1 MTDQSPEQQ
10 VESASKAFEQEFE
23 RFSHFTGDPSTFSAL
38 DLETASAEE
47 RALAEL
53 RTRHLGKKSALA
65 ATKKLIGRVAP
76 EGRAAFGQLVQSTES
91 RLVQSLDQAEQNL
104 KTHIETARTAR
115 ESIDVTMPGRRPRSG
130 HRHPITLLRERLEDV
145 FVALGYAIEDD
156 REIETDFYNFSALN
170 IPENHPARGWQDT
183 FYTTDGFALR
193 SQTSTVQIH
202 AMQRRGVPVRM
213 IAPGRVFRRDT
224 PDPTHNPMFFQVEGL
239 CVDRGITMA
248 HLKGTVGELLRRMFG
263 PDTVTRFRPSYFP
276 FTEPSAEFDFSCFKC
291 KGSGCRIC
299 KNSGWIELGGSGMVH
314 PNVLRAVGVDPQ
326 VYFGFVF
333 VLGIDR
339 MCALM
344 YELDDIRLLF
354 ENDVRFLEKFESMFI
369 SHEWLKELTDTKRSP
384 AELRERLTMVG
395 LAIDAVDEH
404 NGDAVLDV
412 EVPSN
417 RPDCLSHVGIA
428 REVSVIEKGHLRL
441 PASKPPKAEGRAG
454 DFTSVEIKDPD
465 LCPRY

>member
-1 MTDQSPEQQ
+1 MTDQSPAQQ
-10 VESASKAFEQEFE
+10 LESISKAFEQDFE
-23 RFSHFTGDPSTFSAL
+23 RFVPFTPGSAALNHL
-38 DLETASAEE
+38 DLEAAVAEQ
-47 RALAEL
+47 RAAAEL
-53 RTRHLGKKSALA
+53 RTRYLGKKSTLA

-76 EGRAAFGQLVQSTES
+76 EDRAAFGQLVQATEN
-91 RLVQSLDQAEQNL
+91 RLQTLLDEVELSLSN
-104 KTHIETARTAR
+104 HIEAQRTAR

-145 FVALGYAIEDD
+145 FIALGYAIEDD
-156 REIETDFYNFSALN
+156 REIETDFYNFDALN
-170 IPENHPARGWQDT
+170 IPEIHPARGSQDT

-248 HLKGTVGELLRRMFG
+248 HLKGTVAEFLRRMFG

-326 VYFGFVF
+326 EYSGFAFG
-333 VLGIDR
+333 LGIDR

-354 ENDVRFLEKFESMFI
+354 ENDVRFLEKFE
-369 SHEWLKELTDTKRSP
+369 
-384 AELRERLTMVG
+384 
-395 LAIDAVDEH
+395 
-404 NGDAVLDV
+404 
-412 EVPSN
+412 
-417 RPDCLSHVGIA
+417 
-428 REVSVIEKGHLRL
+428 
-441 PASKPPKAEGRAG
+441 
-454 DFTSVEIKDPD
+454 
-465 LCPRY
+465 